1 MRKGFSLIELLIV
14 IAIISLFGFLIFD
27 FLKKAEVKQDP
38 YSIKNLKKA
47 FQGLS
52 SAELVCIDKC
62 ARCFIHSPGNDKMQ
76 EISSELK
83 NIQAY
88 IVDDSD
94 NPQKVDFGR
103 LDDHSICLRYRY
115 YSNGSTTQIILESEE
130 KFFYFPSYFGEI
142 SIHES
147 AEDAAQAWVGD
158 TKVLTSKG
166 NYY

>member
-1 MRKGFSLIELLIV
+1 M
-14 IAIISLFGFLIFD
+14 
-27 FLKKAEVKQDP
+27 
-38 YSIKNLKKA
+38 
-47 FQGLS
+47 
-52 SAELVCIDKC
+52 
-62 ARCFIHSPGNDKMQ
+62 HTPGSDTMQ
-76 EISSELK
+76 EVSSDIKETYV
-83 NIQAY
+83 Y
-88 IVDDSD
+88 IVDRRD

-103 LDDHSICLRYRY
+103 LDDHPICLRYKH